1 MQIRKIAHKDFFNA
15 TVVTPAMVVQIAKAL
30 GMSEE
35 AITKLQAQKLAK
47 ASGGKGGRSN
57 GAADLPDGKLRTVV
71 ATKLAN
77 KNDLVD
83 GWSQESFFE
92 MEFHGPDFPDE
103 QPEPDINAAGANNA
117 RKQRASAKPG
127 NVGGVQ
133 QKGHYVVVNCKGL
146 KCTAESDP
154 EKFNLWQHVWNS
166 KTFEEYY
173 ANAPKKAVTRTQR
186 IITAASEMA
195 WAIKSGWVRPA
206 TEEEVAARN
215 AQ

>member
-1 MQIRKIAHKDFFNA
+1 MQIRKVANKDFFNA

-30 GMSEE
+30 GMSDE
-35 AITKLQAQKLAK
+35 AVTKLQAQKLAK

-83 GWSQESFFE
+83 GWSQESYFE

-103 QPEPDINAAGANNA
+103 QPEPDINSAGANNA

-133 QKGHYVVVNCKGL
+133 QKGAYRVVKCGL
-146 KCTAESDP
+146 KCSQESDP
-154 EKFNLWQHVWNS
+154 EKFALWQYVWNS

-173 ANAPKKAVTRTQR
+173 ANAPKKAVTRTNR

-195 WAIKSGWVRPA
+195 WAIKSGWVVPVSN
-206 TEEEVAARN
+206 EGAAE
-215 AQ
+215 